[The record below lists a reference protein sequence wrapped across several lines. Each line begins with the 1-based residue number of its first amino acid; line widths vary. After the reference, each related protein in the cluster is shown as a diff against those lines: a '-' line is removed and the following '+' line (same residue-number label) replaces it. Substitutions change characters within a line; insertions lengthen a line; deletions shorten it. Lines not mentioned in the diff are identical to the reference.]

1 MDFIPVVKINFD
13 TPYKTIII
21 YTSVECMG
29 TKTRLL
35 RTYRP
40 NEYCQG
46 LAHPQGIARTEGPND
61 SLAPPYIADFQ
72 WYYVRIYRTGPAL
85 CYDFLPHCTP
95 LRRIYRANRAD
106 ISRTLGR
113 AAPHYSQ
120 CTQKTVLLVFPV
132 LSPTRISLA
141 PLPCIDLLM

>member
-1 MDFIPVVKINFD
+1 MDFIPVGKINFD

-46 LAHPQGIARTEGPND
+46 LAHPQGIARTEGLYD
-61 SLAPPYIADFQ
+61 SLAPPRHIA
-72 WYYVRIYRTGPAL
+72 
-85 CYDFLPHCTP
+85 LPH
-95 LRRIYRANRAD
+95 LEY
-106 ISRTLGR
+106 LL
-113 AAPHYSQ
+113 
-120 CTQKTVLLVFPV
+120 KLLVQLPLFEI
-132 LSPTRISLA
+132 IS
-141 PLPCIDLLM
+141 CEW